1 MLHLKPLA
9 SLSASA
15 QHELLVELGKER
27 SYHLDAQPTYASS
40 CWKLRPSPLHFSTQF
55 LLLPQDSSKISSLLS
70 LLQKEA

>member
-15 QHELLVELGKER
+15 QHELVELGKER
-27 SYHLDAQPTYASS
+27 SYYLDAQPTYASS

-55 LLLPQDSSKISSLLS
+55 LLLPQDSSKISLLLS